1 MYENLLEPIELGPAR
16 IPNRIFNPPHGTTL
30 GSEGVVT
37 DNLIA
42 YHEARAKG
50 GVGLI
55 ILEGMICDQVVR
67 NDTFGSQRRAVW
79 RIENPIRYPRRSQ
92 FYWFKQVLV
101 HFQLFSSW

>member
-30 GSEGVVT
+30 GSEGAVT

-42 YHEARAKG
+42 YHTTRAKG

-55 ILEGMICDQVVR
+55 IL
-67 NDTFGSQRRAVW
+67 AVSYTHLTLPT
-79 RIENPIRYPRRSQ
+79 IL
-92 FYWFKQVLV
+92 LV
-101 HFQLFSSW
+101 